1 MTRPLFACTILTP
14 LVLGLGCQLPNPAFN
29 GDLGDG
35 DTTGTSD
42 TSDPTAGS
50 TSASTSASTTTGD
63 GDGDG
68 DPATSDDGPLDTGM
82 EAPDD
87 GPKLDM
93 MVEGC
98 DVPTTEGLWPRFGAP
113 AQFDNQQCSD
123 VVNKYVRVVDG
134 DNGDW
139 VVNTCEQFCANC
151 NDGQELIVS
160 AKSLDLA
167 TLFPPEDFVPNQ
179 PWIGCYF
186 VQAAPLLYV
195 ENDACIYGSLSIHSD
210 EGPGSQLF
218 FNANRESIGLTVSAV
233 SQIGDW
239 QPPLAD
245 QLEADQCACADLDI
259 DCCPNHT
266 VIAKKFLLDNNVP
279 VYPGEDDLTMI
290 AQQMWQ
296 FWGVQAQ
303 SGVICEPNPE
313 TSWAIQRID

>member
-1 MTRPLFACTILTP
+1 M
-14 LVLGLGCQLPNPAFN
+14 LGLGCQLPNPAFN
-29 GDLGDG
+29 GDG

-42 TSDPTAGS
+42 TSDTTAGN
-50 TSASTSASTTTGD
+50 TSASTSASTSTTTGD
-63 GDGDG
+63 GDT
-68 DPATSDDGPLDTGM
+68 ATSDDGPPDTGM

-93 MVEGC
+93 MADGC

-113 AQFDNQQCSD
+113 AQFDNQQCAGS
-123 VVNKYVRVVDG
+123 VNKYVKLIAQ

-139 VVNTCEQFCANC
+139 VVNTCEELCANC

-167 TLFPPEDFVPNQ
+167 TLIPPQELNSNQ

-186 VQAAPLLYV
+186 VQAAPLLYP

-210 EGPGSQLF
+210 EGPGSQLL
-218 FNANRESIGLTVSAV
+218 FNANRESNGLTMSAV
-233 SQIGDW
+233 GKIGNW
-239 QPPLAD
+239 QPQLAD
-245 QLEADQCACADLDI
+245 QLEADQCACAELDM

-266 VIAKKFLLDNNVP
+266 VTAKKFLLGNNVT
-279 VYPGEDDLTMI
+279 VYPGEDDLTTI
-290 AQQMWQ
+290 AQQPWQ

-303 SGVICEPNPE
+303 SGVVCELTPE
-313 TSWAIQRID
+313 TSWAIQWMN